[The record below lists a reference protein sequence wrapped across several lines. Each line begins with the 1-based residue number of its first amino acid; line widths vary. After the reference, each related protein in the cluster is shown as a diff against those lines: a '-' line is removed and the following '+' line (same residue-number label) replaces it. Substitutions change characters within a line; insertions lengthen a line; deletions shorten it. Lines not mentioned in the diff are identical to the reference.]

1 MVHLT
6 FSVVNSMEKTKT
18 IENEFDDW
26 MKKML
31 EGQEED
37 VLEIPDESGI
47 DIDIDYSFLNKN
59 EKLNYELKK
68 LPGSKIIFTNG
79 SKKHAE
85 TTILKLSLIHI

>member
-1 MVHLT
+1 MIKKKL
-6 FSVVNSMEKTKT
+6 SVVNSMEKTKT

-47 DIDIDYSFLNKN
+47 DIDIDYSH
-59 EKLNYELKK
+59 
-68 LPGSKIIFTNG
+68 SV
-79 SKKHAE
+79 
-85 TTILKLSLIHI
+85 

>member
-6 FSVVNSMEKTKT
+6 FSVVNSMEKSKT

-47 DIDIDYSFLNKN
+47 DIDIDYSH
-59 EKLNYELKK
+59 
-68 LPGSKIIFTNG
+68 SV
-79 SKKHAE
+79 
-85 TTILKLSLIHI
+85 